1 MMNLEEIKRILPHR
15 YPMLLIDRVLE
26 LDPGSSCKA
35 IKNVTAN
42 EQVFQGHF
50 PQMAVMP
57 GVMIVE
63 AMAQVGGIVIHSV
76 TPEDIVKQ
84 SLVFFAGRS
93 GPDHDVFLAGR
104 PGLDLDLLFFAFE

>member
-63 AMAQVGGIVIHSV
+63 AMAQVGGIVIHS
-76 TPEDIVKQ
+76 TNSKHGRFE
-84 SLVFFAGRS
+84 STCTVFSHAL
-93 GPDHDVFLAGR
+93 HN
-104 PGLDLDLLFFAFE
+104 